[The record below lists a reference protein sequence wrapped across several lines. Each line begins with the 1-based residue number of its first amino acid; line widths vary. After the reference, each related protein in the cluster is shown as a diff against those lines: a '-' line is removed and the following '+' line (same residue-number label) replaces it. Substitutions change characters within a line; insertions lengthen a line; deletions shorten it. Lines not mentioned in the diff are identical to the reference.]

1 MSTDLAIN
9 TIVADILSLDE
20 DEVNGELTPEN
31 AEYWDSMAH
40 LTLVT
45 AIEEECGIK
54 FTMDEVQS
62 IESVNDMYE
71 IVRKK
76 HTEIS

>member
-1 MSTDLAIN
+1 MSTDLTIN
-9 TIVADILSLDE
+9 TIVADVLSLDE
-20 DEVNGELTPEN
+20 DEVNGELTPEK

-54 FTMDEVQS
+54 LTMDEVQS
-62 IESVNDMYE
+62 IESVNDMYT
-71 IVRKK
+71 IVQK
-76 HTEIS
+76 HVEAQ

>member
-1 MSTDLAIN
+1 MSTDLTIN
-9 TIVADILSLDE
+9 AIVADVLSLDE
-20 DEVNGELTPEN
+20 DEVNGELTPEK

-54 FTMDEVQS
+54 LTMDEVQS
-62 IESVNDMYE
+62 IESVNDMYT
-71 IVRKK
+71 IVQK
-76 HTEIS
+76 HVEAQ